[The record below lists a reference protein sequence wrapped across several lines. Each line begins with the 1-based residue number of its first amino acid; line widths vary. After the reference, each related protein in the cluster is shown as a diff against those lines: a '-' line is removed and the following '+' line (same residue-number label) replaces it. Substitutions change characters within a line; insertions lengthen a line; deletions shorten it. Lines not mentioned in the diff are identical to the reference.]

1 MNDTK
6 TMSPL
11 VNLQGVY
18 LLAAAAFPAVQ
29 TIIQSFFHEKTW
41 GMWPRLK
48 MSAASKGA
56 LLGGK
61 AFVAHLAFLAGLLGS

>member
-11 VNLQGVY
+11 VDLQGV
-18 LLAAAAFPAVQ
+18 
-29 TIIQSFFHEKTW
+29 S
-41 GMWPRLK
+41 
-48 MSAASKGA
+48 
-56 LLGGK
+56 K